1 MADQKQKTV
10 ITPFISSQEERPF
23 SSTQKMVVKTKKSG
37 AHLGKEDATRE
48 VLNRIVQKVKRI

>member
-10 ITPFISSQEERPF
+10 LTPFIASQEERPF
-23 SSTQKMVVKTKKSG
+23 SSTQKMVVKAKKPG
-37 AHLGKEDATRE
+37 AHLSKEEATRE